1 MDRRTLD
8 VAVPVTFGLLVAS
21 SAMWFSAAQ
30 FPIMMV
36 GGVLVGLYFSAFRQ
50 KLPHEL
56 PAPDETQRIEPP
68 VRDRIEPARPA
79 DAGAPWGTPP
89 AIEDRRDDA

>member
-56 PAPDETQRIEPP
+56 PAPDKSLRIEPP
-68 VRDRIEPARPA
+68 VSDRIEPARPA

-89 AIEDRRDDA
+89 AVEDRRDDA

>member
-50 KLPHEL
+50 KLPQEL

-79 DAGAPWGTPP
+79 DVSAPWGSPP

>member
-21 SAMWFSAAQ
+21 SAMWFGAAQ
-30 FPIMMV
+30 LPIMMV

-56 PAPDETQRIEPP
+56 PRPDERQQIEPP
-68 VRDRIEPARPA
+68 VRDRIDPAPPTST
-79 DAGAPWGTPP
+79 GAPWGTPP
-89 AIEDRRDDA
+89 AIEDRRDEV

>member
-30 FPIMMV
+30 LPIMMV

-50 KLPHEL
+50 KLPQEL
-56 PAPDETQRIEPP
+56 PAPDETQQVEAPVRHRIEP
-68 VRDRIEPARPA
+68 ERPT
-79 DAGAPWGTPP
+79 DAAAPWGTPP
-89 AIEDRRDDA
+89 AIEDRRDDV